1 MTSERLQTPELYDV
15 SALFAVVGGQ
25 WRLADVLP
33 NFRKPSRILISF
45 FTIFD
50 LGKIEARHRL
60 PEPGA
65 LLTGRPDEGGD
76 IFSPVKSVGRVC
88 APPPRWR
95 LEFGEVPLQHS
106 FQPNPV

>member
-1 MTSERLQTPELYDV
+1 MFQLF
-15 SALFAVVGGQ
+15 FAVVGGQ

-60 PEPGA
+60 PESGT
-65 LLTGRPDEGGD
+65 LLTGRPDEGED

-88 APPPRWR
+88 APLPSPRQR
-95 LEFGEVPLQHS
+95 LEFGEVALQRS
-106 FQPNPV
+106 FQLNPL